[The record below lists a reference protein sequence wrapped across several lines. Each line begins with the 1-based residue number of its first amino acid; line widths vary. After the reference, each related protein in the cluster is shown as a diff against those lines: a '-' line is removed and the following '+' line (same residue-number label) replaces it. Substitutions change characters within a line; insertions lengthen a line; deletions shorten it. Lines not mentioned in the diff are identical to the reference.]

1 MSEVLGKYMV
11 DYAPRKIPHRLGP
24 FDDAGIP
31 LFDLGRIRIMPQ
43 PVYHPIVIIQY
54 ALAHFDLSLSG
65 NLDSENV
72 FMRCA
77 RWLEDNAVE
86 ERDQRFLVWPYT
98 YPLRT
103 PPVPAPWISGMAQG
117 QALSVLARSFKK
129 TGSKATAEAAT
140 KVSRSFLYTV
150 AEGGVITRF
159 ADGTCFIEEI
169 ACEPALHILN
179 GCLYGLYGLFEY
191 LSLFPDPHLQAVMD
205 ATVAGIESRLPAF
218 DTGYWS
224 RYSLGVRWHLAPV
237 YYHKVHIRQL
247 QYFGGLINRPA
258 FSSCAD
264 RWQKYEQCRF
274 NKVYQRI
281 LEFLQINSNR
291 AMTILQ
297 LNALK
302 YRT

>member
-1 MSEVLGKYMV
+1 
-11 DYAPRKIPHRLGP
+11 
-24 FDDAGIP
+24 
-31 LFDLGRIRIMPQ
+31 MPQ
-43 PVYHPIVIIQY
+43 PVYHPVVIIQY

-86 ERDQRFLVWPYT
+86 ERNQRFLVWPYT

-169 ACEPALHILN
+169 ACGTRFTYPKRMSLRSVWVIRISFPFSRSASSSGN
-179 GCLYGLYGLFEY
+179 GCNC
-191 LSLFPDPHLQAVMD
+191 
-205 ATVAGIESRLPAF
+205 R
-218 DTGYWS
+218 
-224 RYSLGVRWHLAPV
+224 RY
-237 YYHKVHIRQL
+237 
-247 QYFGGLINRPA
+247 
-258 FSSCAD
+258 
-264 RWQKYEQCRF
+264 
-274 NKVYQRI
+274 
-281 LEFLQINSNR
+281 
-291 AMTILQ
+291 
-297 LNALK
+297 
-302 YRT
+302 